1 MVSDK
6 KKGERIDISA
16 SLTTTK
22 STIFS
27 VPTGYILEIDEIV
40 IQQGGTAGTTTLTD
54 EGTYK
59 DGSTA
64 YSKTVHAEYLGADGF
79 DDTKEMNVRVF
90 ADLDG
95 VLDAGSS
102 TIIVKGR
109 LI

>member
-1 MVSDK
+1 MSDNK
-6 KKGERIDISA
+6 EGERIDISA
-16 SLTTTK
+16 ALTTTK

-54 EGTYK
+54 EGK
-59 DGSTA
+59 DRGGNV

-79 DDTKEMNVRVF
+79 DDTKDMNVRVF